1 MDFAIVVL
9 RLVVG
14 LLFVGH
20 GTQKLL
26 GWFGGPGLDGT
37 EGMMHSLGY
46 RPARAHAVL
55 AGATEALGGLLL
67 VLGFLTPLAAAA
79 VIGVMLNAIGTVHGT
94 KGLWVQNGGYEYNL
108 VLITAAFAVATSAAG
123 VGGGLLALVLGAVAA
138 GIALRL
144 RRPEEAT
151 AGAEVDLQA
160 EDAQDD
166 AREHRRAA

>member
-20 GTQKLL
+20 GTQKLF

-37 EGMMHSLGY
+37 EGMMRSLGY
-46 RPARAHAVL
+46 RPARGHAVL
-55 AGATEALGGLLL
+55 AGATEALAGLLL
-67 VLGFLTPLAAAA
+67 VLGLLTPLAAAGI
-79 VIGVMLNAIGTVHGT
+79 IGVMLNAIGTVHGT
-94 KGLWVQNGGYEYNL
+94 KGLWVTNGGYEYNL
-108 VLITAAFAVATSAAG
+108 VLIVAAFSIATSAAG
-123 VGGGLLALVLGAVAA
+123 VGGGILALVLGAGGA

-144 RRPEEAT
+144 RRPDEAT

-160 EDAQDD
+160 EEAE
-166 AREHRRAA
+166 EHRQAA

>member
-20 GTQKLL
+20 GTQKLF

-37 EGMMHSLGY
+37 EGMMGKLGY
-46 RPARAHAVL
+46 RPARAHAVM
-55 AGATEALGGLLL
+55 AGAAEAVGGLLL
-67 VLGFLTPLAAAA
+67 ILGLLVPLAAAA
-79 VIGVMLNAIGTVHGT
+79 IIGVMLNAIASVHGT
-94 KGLWVQNGGYEYNL
+94 KGPWVTNGGYEYNL
-108 VLITAAFAVATSAAG
+108 VLITAAFVVATSASGVAG
-123 VGGGLLALVLGAVAA
+123 GFLALLLGAVGA

-151 AGAEVDLQA
+151 TGAEADLQEQE
-160 EDAQDD
+160 EDAQ
-166 AREHRRAA
+166 EHRRAA